1 MTTEQSKILSKLIDA
16 NWEMDNTDNSYSERD
31 QYRQEFYKLKK
42 ELIDSMGVDAY
53 NEYMSMGAEMFADKK

>member
-1 MTTEQSKILSKLIDA
+1 MLTEQSKILSKLIDA

-42 ELIDSMGVDAY
+42 ELIDSIGPE
-53 NEYMSMGAEMFADKK
+53 EYIKLMKLGAEMFS